1 MPAASQTKEL
11 NRLNRAERE
20 SSRRI
25 EPRIPQEAIPQVWAP
40 PERTRY
46 RFSTLPR
53 KLSAATAIAKR
64 DSVRLSLIFAAAA
77 AQRMGK
83 SMSARLQN
91 ILLHSSIELLPGFKH
106 FVTPIT
112 ISVREPVIKTL
123 LRPFSR
129 FVEPLRLKSTAH
141 L

>member
-1 MPAASQTKEL
+1 M
-11 NRLNRAERE
+11 
-20 SSRRI
+20 
-25 EPRIPQEAIPQVWAP
+25 
-40 PERTRY
+40 
-46 RFSTLPR
+46 
-53 KLSAATAIAKR
+53 SAATAIAKR